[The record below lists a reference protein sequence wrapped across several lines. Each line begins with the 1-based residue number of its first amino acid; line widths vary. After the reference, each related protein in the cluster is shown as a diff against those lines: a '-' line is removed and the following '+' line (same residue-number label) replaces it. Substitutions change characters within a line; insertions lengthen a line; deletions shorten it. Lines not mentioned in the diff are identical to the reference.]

1 MAKKQ
6 DTAQNQ
12 TNTFIKGL
20 NKDSDPSFVTEGMW
34 THARNAVNNT
44 AEGDL
49 GTLSNERSNALC
61 AKAGETMIGYK
72 YIIGL
77 INLFSD
83 YWIVYT
89 AAHVNKKNKT
99 SINSEI
105 GLFVESSC
113 DYFPIVIDKCLNFSR
128 YNLISGA
135 SREKEDCSW
144 QVYWAD
150 GKNPDRFLNVGDPQ
164 TWPIKGYTWGGV
176 ANVNQYFLTADPSIS
191 IQWPNVQ
198 WIQDCTRGACE
209 FCVDTQ
215 DLDCDRIRLA
225 RLMETPCLELILGNS
240 AGTLDNGSY
249 FAAIAY
255 TINGQKVTDYFS
267 PSNIQA
273 VYTPNNSQGSLQVNV
288 TADSENF
295 DEFVLI
301 MVSFINEGVVAK
313 QIGRYSTR
321 TSTIFID
328 QIKLSS
334 IDVDDFDIV
343 RQTPVF
349 EKSEQIT
356 QLNNYLLRI
365 APTSKFDF
373 NYQPLANLIETEWVA
388 VEYPSDYYFRGGY
401 KTTYMR
407 DEVYTFFVRWVYDT
421 GDKSSSYHIPGRPPV
436 GNENAQYS
444 DDNSLPNDTLL
455 FETINTASQTSV
467 ATQTLPDGGVVIA
480 SGKMGF
486 WQAETEIYPDNRP
499 DIWNSSYHPWTNKY
513 AAPSTDY
520 DLCGLP
526 LRHHLF
532 PDNDL
537 TQNTYH
543 FRRKTS
549 DNSMKIRLMAV
560 RFKNI
565 ITPVDNE
572 GNIIRNIV
580 GYEILRG
587 SREGNRSVIAKGMI
601 NNFKDYTIQGVAG
614 NTRTGLYANY
624 PYNCIIPPANTNN
637 PSDHNYNYND
647 PFIKKVDLN
656 YNVQN
661 QNIPREIVSFHSPD
675 TSFRNPFLSVS
686 ELKLYGSV
694 SGTAQ
699 QQFIEPAGHPTN
711 KLLTNADFWLMMT
724 YALGYA
730 LLQSGGKKQI
740 NYPQGSYIGQHEI
753 EQDLSL
759 TMTPG
764 TLIPGTIVMP
774 TPGGTTT
781 SGQSG
786 TSGTLNTTNFVDN
799 VNNQAGIAVN
809 TNNQST
815 FYTALSAYYA
825 TGFILDGIAA
835 SDTLDNIFKQSNNN
849 ALNNDATY
857 NPMSYTL
864 DLSGNAMLPSWLKLL
879 GGLQNFAFFF
889 SQGMKTAQEFMYAI
903 APLRQYALQLIGHGY
918 YDVFNPRIQGAQ
930 YRYRLE
936 DGFYLIN
943 DTNQEIPDYINT
955 NTGII
960 QKYTIQNLL
969 RPKLVVLRTS
979 KANTGGTTGPSLFTT
994 DLSSVTLG
1002 MADTLGLGPELNE
1015 TRKTIQFNSPI
1026 ISHYASIKVRL
1037 KNQYG
1042 QLQSIKQQAITPC
1055 EQKEDA
1061 FGIRVGDFS
1070 SALLVTFYQPSVAT
1084 VNTTSVQQPYNH
1096 KVITESNIF
1105 FGGDSYVCR
1114 FTEKNPMFMFYNWLY
1129 GVANDFEYNYF
1140 VNQMLPQARYWM
1152 NSQHYDVSNISVEQ
1166 LTDFTNITN
1175 NAAPGQGIFPEDYYQ
1190 LDNSC
1195 YDLTDDDQ
1203 NPSGCNADGFLS
1215 PRNHYFYTSVSGVR
1229 DFFVETDV
1237 LVDFREVGTF
1247 DFEKCYHPYRYT
1259 DLQALFKMD
1268 PIIPTRGNYYIYDQ
1282 SLSAS
1287 RLPSKFLTFGI
1298 LQNKY
1303 YDPLVASLC
1312 YTYYPNVISYSLPY
1326 VQGSFADSWFIFL
1339 PNNRKDFI
1347 GQVSSVKNFA
1357 RTGALVTF
1365 KNEGPQVFQGVDQ
1378 LQLDASGVKVT
1389 VGDGG
1394 LFTREPQNL
1403 VVSDTPYQYGSSQ
1416 SRLAVISTPAG
1427 IYYISQNQG
1436 KIFTYNEGITE
1447 ISQSG
1452 MKWWFDE
1459 FLPSR
1464 LLEDF
1469 PEYDYADNPV
1479 AGIGCQAIYDNENAV
1494 LYFCKKDY
1502 KLRLGYNDNIPNR
1515 IQYVSNDK
1523 ESYFVDTLNPVQL
1536 NKRYDIGDP
1545 ELFED
1550 ASWTASYD
1558 PKNRFWISFH
1568 DWHPDLTLPTKS
1580 TIVST
1585 RTNEFW
1591 SHNVACNDY
1600 CNFYGVQYP
1609 FEIEFPIVTGQ
1620 SITTLKSV
1628 EYVLECY
1635 KRDNYNCVDQFHVLD
1650 YNFDYAVIHNTE
1662 QVSAYLRL
1670 NIYAKNNP
1678 PLNLQY
1684 PKAATSILVD
1694 PNLQPFGGFDILFS
1708 KEENKYRFN
1717 QFWDSVRNRGEF
1729 PRNPP
1734 NQKPPYPPTNPVV
1747 PGTTIMSGTYNQE
1760 NLWITQSNGYIK
1772 TVNYNNLDLAKSAL
1786 EHKKFRHYV
1795 NFIKL
1800 AKVNSRDTNMIL
1812 KIFNTKNQF
1821 SPR

>member
-61 AKAGETMIGYK
+61 AVAGQTMTGFK
-72 YIIGL
+72 YVIGL

-89 AAHVNKKNKT
+89 AAHATKRAKRSV
-99 SINSEI
+99 NSEI

-113 DYFPIVIDKCLNFSR
+113 EYFPIVVDSCLNFSR
-128 YNLISGA
+128 YHLISGA

-150 GKNPDRFLNVGDPQ
+150 GLNPDRFLNVGDPK
-164 TWPIKGYTWGGV
+164 TWLTSGYTWGGV
-176 ANVNQYFLTADPSIS
+176 ANVNLYFQNSDPSIS
-191 IQWPNVQ
+191 VQWPGVA
-198 WIQDCTRGACE
+198 WVQDCTRGACE
-209 FCVDTQ
+209 FCVDTPV
-215 DLDCDRIRLA
+215 LDCDKIRLA
-225 RLMETPCLELILGNS
+225 RLMDTPCLELVVGNS
-240 AGTLDNGSY
+240 AGVLDNGSY

-255 TINGQKVTDYFS
+255 TIKGQKVTDYFS

-273 VYTPNNSQGSLQVNV
+273 IYTPNNSQGSLQLNV

-301 MVSFINEGVVAK
+301 LIAFVNEGVIAK
-313 QIGRYSTR
+313 QIGFYSTR

-328 QIKLSS
+328 QIKVSA

-349 EKSEQIT
+349 EKSDQIT

-365 APTSKFDF
+365 GPTSKFDF
-373 NYQPLANLIETEWVA
+373 NYQPLANLIETEWVS
-388 VEYPSDYYFRGGY
+388 VEYPSDYYFKGGY

-407 DEVYTFFVRWVYDT
+407 DEVYSFFIRWIYDT
-421 GDKSSSYHIPGRPPV
+421 GDKSASYHIPGRPPV
-436 GNENAQYS
+436 PNEISQFS
-444 DDNSLPNDTLL
+444 DINSLPNDTLY
-455 FETINTASQTSV
+455 FETVNTASQTNTY
-467 ATQTLPDGGVVIA
+467 ANLTLPDGGKILA
-480 SGKMGF
+480 AGKMGY

-499 DIWNSSYHPWTNKY
+499 DIWNASYHPWTNVFGI
-513 AAPSTDY
+513 PSTDY

-526 LRHHLF
+526 IRHHLF

-543 FRRKTS
+543 FKRKTS
-549 DNSMKIRLMAV
+549 DNSMKIRLMGV

-565 ITPVDNE
+565 IAPVDNE
-572 GNIIRNIV
+572 GNIIGNVV

-587 SREGNRSVIAKGMI
+587 SREGNKTIIAKGML
-601 NNFKDYTIQGVAG
+601 NNFKDYNILGVAA

-624 PYNCIIPPANTNN
+624 PYNCILPPANSDV
-637 PSDHNYNYND
+637 PSYHHYRYND
-647 PFIKKVDLN
+647 PFIKKVDTS
-656 YNVQN
+656 YNVYN
-661 QNIPREIVSFHSPD
+661 QEVPREIVSFHSPD
-675 TSFRNPFLSVS
+675 TSFRNPYLQTS
-686 ELKLYGSV
+686 ELKLYGHL
-694 SGTAQ
+694 SGTAI
-699 QQFIEPAGHPTN
+699 QQFIEPAGHPKN
-711 KLLTNADFWLMMT
+711 KLLTNVDFWLMMT

-730 LLQSGGKKQI
+730 LLQSGGKKSI
-740 NYPQGSYIGQHEI
+740 NYPQGSYTGQFDI
-753 EQDLSL
+753 EQDQSL
-759 TMTPG
+759 TLTQGSIAMG
-764 TLIPGTIVMP
+764 S
-774 TPGGTTT
+774 GTTG
-781 SGQSG
+781 SG
-786 TSGTLNTTNFVDN
+786 GTLNTTNNVDN
-799 VNNQAGIAVN
+799 VNNQEGIN
-809 TNNQST
+809 FGNYNQST
-815 FYTALSAYYA
+815 FYTALSGYYA
-825 TGFILDGIAA
+825 AGGFLADGVFAT
-835 SDTLDNIFKQSNNN
+835 DTLDSIFKNSNDN
-849 ALNNDATY
+849 ALQVRATY

-864 DLSGNAMLPSWLKLL
+864 DLSGNAMLPPYIKYL
-879 GGLQNFAFFF
+879 GAIQNFAFFF
-889 SQGMKTAQEFMYAI
+889 SQGLQTAQEFMYAI
-903 APLRQYALQLIGHGY
+903 APLRQYALQQIGHGY
-918 YDVFNPRIQGAQ
+918 YDVFNPRLANTP
-930 YRYRLE
+930 YRYRIE
-936 DGFYLIN
+936 DGFYVIN
-943 DTNQEIPDYINT
+943 DTNQEIPDYIDT
-955 NTGII
+955 NTGLIK
-960 QKYTIQNLL
+960 KYTIQNIF

-979 KANTGGTTGPSLFTT
+979 RADSGGTTGPRFLTSGTT
-994 DLSSVTLG
+994 VSQQIAGALDKSSVTLG
-1002 MADTLGLGPELNE
+1002 MADNLGLGPEIVE
-1015 TRKTIQFNSPI
+1015 DKKTIPFNVAI
-1026 ISHYASIKVRL
+1026 ASHYAAIKIRL

-1055 EQKEDA
+1055 EQRYDG
-1061 FGIRVGDFS
+1061 FGNLIKNLPS
-1070 SALLVTFYQPSVAT
+1070 SSFVQPT
-1084 VNTTSVQQPYNH
+1084 VETAYTTQVLQTYYH
-1096 KVITESNIF
+1096 KVISQTDVF
-1105 FGGDSYVCR
+1105 FGGDTYICR
-1114 FTEKNPMFMFYNWLY
+1114 FTEKNPMFMFYHWLY
-1129 GVANDFEYNYF
+1129 GVADDFEYNYF

-1152 NSQHYDVSNISVEQ
+1152 NSQHYDTSNISIE
-1166 LTDFTNITN
+1166 DFSDFLGITGG
-1175 NAAPGQGIFPEDYYQ
+1175 ASPGQGLFPEDFYQ
-1190 LDNSC
+1190 LDNLC
-1195 YDLTDDDQ
+1195 YRLRDDNQ
-1203 NPSGCNADGFLS
+1203 NPGTCNAPGFLS
-1215 PRNHYFYTSVSGVR
+1215 PKDHYFYTSICGVR
-1229 DFFVETDV
+1229 DFFVETDI

-1268 PIIPTRGNYYIYDQ
+1268 PIIPTRGNYYIYDL

-1287 RLPSKFLTFGI
+1287 RLPSKFLTFGL

-1303 YDPLVASLC
+1303 YDPLVSNLC
-1312 YTYYPNVISYSLPY
+1312 YTYYPNVITYSLPY
-1326 VQGSFADSWFIFL
+1326 LQGSVEDAWFIFL

-1347 GQVSSVKNFA
+1347 SQISSVKNFA
-1357 RTGALVTF
+1357 KTGALVTF
-1365 KNEGPQVFQGVDQ
+1365 KNDGPQVFQGVDE
-1378 LQLDASGVKVT
+1378 LQMDASGIKVT
-1389 VGDGG
+1389 IGDGG
-1394 LFTREPQNL
+1394 LFLREPQNL
-1403 VVSDTPYQYGSSQ
+1403 VVTDRPYQYGSSQ

-1427 IYYISQNQG
+1427 IYYMSQNQG

-1469 PEYDYADNPV
+1469 PDYDYADNPV

-1502 KLRLGYNDNIPNR
+1502 KLRDGYNDNPNTPNR
-1515 IQYVSNDK
+1515 IVYISNAK
-1523 ESYFVDTLNPVQL
+1523 NSYFKDTITNQEFDL
-1536 NKRYDIGDP
+1536 GDP
-1545 ELFED
+1545 TYFED

-1558 PKNRFWISFH
+1558 PKNRYWISFH

-1580 TIVST
+1580 TIVTT

-1591 SHNVACNDY
+1591 SHNQACNDY
-1600 CNFYGVQYP
+1600 CNFYDVQYP

-1620 SITTLKSV
+1620 TITTLKSV
-1628 EYVLECY
+1628 EYMLECY
-1635 KRDNYNCVDQFHVLD
+1635 RRESDYCVDQFHVLD

-1662 QVSAYLRL
+1662 QVSAYMRL

-1684 PKAATSILVD
+1684 PKPSTGILVD
-1694 PNLQPFGGFDILFS
+1694 PNLPPYPGFDILFS

-1717 QFWDSVRNRGEF
+1717 QFWDSVFDRGEF

-1734 NQKPPYPPTNPVV
+1734 QLVPPYPPTNPVI
-1747 PGTTIMSGTYNQE
+1747 PGTTVMSGTYRQE
-1760 NLWITQSNGYIK
+1760 NLWVTQSNGYVK
-1772 TVNYNNLDLAKSAL
+1772 TVNYNNIDLAKSPL
-1786 EHKKFRHYV
+1786 QHKKFRHYV

-1812 KIFNTKNQF
+1812 KIFNTKNQY

>member
-20 NKDSDPSFVTEGMW
+20 NKDSNPSFVTEGMW

-61 AKAGETMIGYK
+61 AVAGQTMNGYK

-89 AAHVNKKNKT
+89 SAHATKRNKT

-105 GLFVESSC
+105 GLFIESSC
-113 DYFPIVIDKCLNFSR
+113 QYFPIVIDPCLNFSK
-128 YNLISGA
+128 YHLISGA
-135 SREKEDCSW
+135 SREKEDCTW

-150 GKNPDRFLNVGDPQ
+150 GLNPDRFLNVGDPQ
-164 TWPIKGYTWGGV
+164 TWPISGYTWGGT
-176 ANVNQYFLTADPSIS
+176 ANTNLYFLNSDPSIS

-198 WIQDCTRGACE
+198 WIQDCTKGNCE
-209 FCVDTQ
+209 FCVDTPF
-215 DLDCDRIRLA
+215 LDCDKIRLA

-249 FAAIAY
+249 FVAMAY
-255 TINGQKVTDYFS
+255 TIKGQKVTDYFS

-273 VYTPNNSQGSLQVNV
+273 IYTLNNSQGSLEVNV
-288 TADSENF
+288 SADYENF

-301 MVSFINEGVVAK
+301 VVGFINEGVVAK
-313 QIGRYSTR
+313 QIGYYSTR

-343 RQTPVF
+343 KQTPVF
-349 EKSEQIT
+349 EKSDQIT

-365 APTSKFDF
+365 GPTSKFDF
-373 NYQPLANLIETEWVA
+373 NYQPLANLIEAEWVS
-388 VEYPSDYYFRGGY
+388 VEYPSDYYFKGGN

-407 DEVYTFFVRWVYDT
+407 DEVYTFFIRWVYDT
-421 GDKSSSYHIPGRPPV
+421 GDKSASYHIPGRPPK
-436 GNENAQYS
+436 GFEISQFS

-455 FETINTASQTSV
+455 FETVNTASQTSV
-467 ATQTLPDGGVVIA
+467 TSQTLPDGGVVIA
-480 SGKMGF
+480 SGQMGY

-499 DIWNSSYHPWTNKY
+499 DIWNSSYHPWTNKFGL
-513 AAPSTDY
+513 PSTDY

-543 FRRKTS
+543 FKRSTTN
-549 DNSMKIRLMAV
+549 NSMKIRLMGV

-565 ITPVDNE
+565 ITPVDNK
-572 GNIIRNIV
+572 GNIITNIV

-601 NNFKDYTIQGVAG
+601 NNFRDYNIQGVTA
-614 NTRTGLYANY
+614 NTRTGLYANF
-624 PYNCIIPPANTNN
+624 PYNCILPPANSSNS
-637 PSDHNYNYND
+637 SDHNYNYND
-647 PFIKKVDLN
+647 PYIKKVDVDS
-656 YNVQN
+656 NVQN
-661 QNIPREIVSFHSPD
+661 QGIPREIVSFHSPD

-686 ELKLYGSV
+686 ELKLYGYV
-694 SGTAQ
+694 SGNAQ
-699 QQFIEPAGHPTN
+699 QQFIEPAGHPKN
-711 KLLTNADFWLMMT
+711 KLLTNVDFWLMMT

-730 LLQSGGKKQI
+730 LLASGGKKQI

-753 EQDLSL
+753 EQSQDL

-764 TLIPGTIVMP
+764 TL
-774 TPGGTTT
+774 TPVIYSGAGGT
-781 SGQSG
+781 SG
-786 TSGTLNTTNFVDN
+786 TSGTLTTTNFVDN
-799 VNNQAGIAVN
+799 VNNQAGIAMQ
-809 TNNQST
+809 TAGQT
-815 FYTALSAYYA
+815 FDAALSAYYA
-825 TGFILDGIAA
+825 TGFIIDGIAS
-835 SDTLDNIFKQSNNN
+835 SDTLDNIFKNHNNQ

-864 DLSGNAMLPSWLKLL
+864 DLSGSAMLPAYLKIL
-879 GGLQNFAFFF
+879 GGLQSFAFFF
-889 SQGMKTAQEFMYAI
+889 SQGLQTAQDFLYAI

-918 YDVFNPRIQGAQ
+918 YDKFNSRIAGQ
-930 YRYRLE
+930 RYRFRIE

-943 DTNQEIPDYINT
+943 DTNQEIPDYVDT
-955 NTGII
+955 NTGQIK
-960 QKYTIQNLL
+960 KYTIQNIF

-979 KANTGGTTGPSLFTT
+979 RADSGGTTGPNFLTSGTT
-994 DLSSVTLG
+994 VAQQISNALDQSSVTLG
-1002 MADTLGLGPELNE
+1002 MADDLGLGPEINE
-1015 TRKTIQFNSPI
+1015 NKKTIQFSTPI
-1026 ISHYASIKVRL
+1026 ASHYASIKVRL

-1055 EQKEDA
+1055 EQKTDA
-1061 FGIRVGDFS
+1061 FGNSIKTLGTQSFV
-1070 SALLVTFYQPSVAT
+1070 QPSVETAY
-1084 VNTTSVQQPYNH
+1084 TTQVSQTYYH
-1096 KVITESNIF
+1096 KIIVESNLF
-1105 FGGDSYVCR
+1105 FGGDSYICR

-1129 GVANDFEYNYF
+1129 GVADDFEYNYF

-1166 LTDFTNITN
+1166 LSDFLQITN

-1190 LDNSC
+1190 LDNTC
-1195 YDLTDDDQ
+1195 YRLSDDDM
-1203 NPSGCNADGFLS
+1203 NPGNCNTPGFLS
-1215 PRNHYFYTSVSGVR
+1215 PRDHYFYTSACGVR

-1247 DFEKCYHPYRYT
+1247 DFEKCYHPYRFT

-1268 PIIPTRGNYYIYDQ
+1268 PIVPTRGNYYIYDM

-1298 LQNKY
+1298 LQNRY
-1303 YDPLVASLC
+1303 YDPLVANLC
-1312 YTYYPNVISYSLPY
+1312 YTYYPNVITYSLPFIE
-1326 VQGSFADSWFIFL
+1326 GSVEDSWFVFL

-1347 GQVSSVKNFA
+1347 SQISSVKNFA
-1357 RTGALVTF
+1357 RTGALITF
-1365 KNEGPQVFQGVDQ
+1365 KNDGPQVFQGIDQ

-1403 VVSDTPYQYGSSQ
+1403 VVTDRPYQYGSSQ

-1427 IYYISQNQG
+1427 IYYVSQNQG

-1469 PEYDYADNPV
+1469 PEYDYGDNPV
-1479 AGIGCQAIYDNENAV
+1479 AGVGCQAIYDNENSV

-1502 KLRLGYNDNIPNR
+1502 KLKTGYNDNPLTPNR
-1515 IQYVSNDK
+1515 IQYVSTSS
-1523 ESYFVDTLNPVQL
+1523 ESYFVDTLDPFQQ
-1536 NKRYDIGDP
+1536 NKRYDLGDP
-1545 ELFED
+1545 AIFED
-1550 ASWTASYD
+1550 ASWTVSYD

-1568 DWHPDLTLPTKS
+1568 DWYPDLTLPTKS

-1585 RTNEFW
+1585 RTDQFW
-1591 SHNVACNDY
+1591 AHNLNCNDY
-1600 CNFYGVQYP
+1600 CNFYGTQYP

-1620 SITTLKSV
+1620 TITTLKSV

-1635 KRDNYNCVDQFHVLD
+1635 RREKNYCVDQFHVLD

-1662 QVSAYLRL
+1662 QASAYLKL

-1684 PKAATSILVD
+1684 PKANPSIQVD
-1694 PNLQPFGGFDILFS
+1694 PTLAPYPGFDILFS

-1717 QFWDSVRNRGEF
+1717 QFWDSVFDRGEF
-1729 PRNPP
+1729 PRGAG
-1734 NQKPPYPPTNPVV
+1734 YPPVAPLV
-1747 PGTTIMSGTYNQE
+1747 PNSTVLLGNYTQE
-1760 NLWITQSNGYIK
+1760 NLWVTQSNGYIK
-1772 TVNYNNLDLAKSAL
+1772 TLNYNNINLNKSSL
-1786 EHKKFRHYV
+1786 EHKKFRHYL

-1800 AKVNSRDTNMIL
+1800 AKIDSRDTNMVL
-1812 KIFNTKNQF
+1812 KIFNTKNQY